1 MPKNISE
8 EYEITGKQKK
18 IYLLLTIICFSNI
31 PIWLGNHR

>member
-1 MPKNISE
+1 MPKNILE

-18 IYLLLTIICFSNI
+18 NIFIVTIICFSNI